1 MQVFMEARKVVT
13 SLGPGSTGTCEPPD
27 VCSGAEL
34 SEQYVPLFAQPSVK
48 PIPHYLKVEIT

>member
-1 MQVFMEARKVVT
+1 MEARKVVT